1 MTDPSRLAVIA
12 TILAVAVFGWATAG
26 YTGAGLAVVVASAV
40 LVAPWKGQP
49 AWAWASLWLRRNRR
63 SELTAPVTVA
73 NDRSGGGVRYH
84 DDIAITAIQLLGQP
98 HRATMLIGSTMTT
111 TENTIEVAGL
121 LTIIKHNLGLIID
134 SVSVVSAGARRRTTG
149 DYPRVYDSF
158 IGTSPYAGHRETW
171 LVLRISARA
180 NAEALQSRTTV
191 GSAALAAT
199 QRVAA
204 ALCCSGV
211 RARVATATEMADLD
225 RRLGSAALEPSNRRW
240 HCLRGEGGWLT
251 SYGYNAA
258 GITGD
263 ALALPWSLRV
273 DGVIANVTLFPDST
287 VTASVTI
294 RTAQPPTASPSVT
307 LRTLPGRQVHALSRH
322 LCGPLAPLR
331 GLSRGPL
338 PDGLSIPIGS
348 SGVLLGKVTAGDRL
362 LLPLDDPGAGS
373 HVHIAADD
381 PIVKRIIIRMAAA
394 GGLVTVH
401 TTDVTRWSS
410 VRMPNV
416 VVTDQVRPAA
426 GTTVGVVDGT
436 VLPTPRPST
445 ILSVGERASAA
456 PGSADVVIR
465 QTGTAG
471 VEIRAGGRTHDVG
484 VELFRAEN
492 RYAAA
497 ETAVSA

>member
-1 MTDPSRLAVIA
+1 MTESSRLVVIA
-12 TILAVAVFGWATAG
+12 AILTFSVFGWATAG
-26 YTGAGLAVVVASAV
+26 YTGATLAVVVASAI
-40 LVAPWKGQP
+40 LIAPWKGQP
-49 AWAWASLWLRRNRR
+49 AWVWASLWLRRNRH
-63 SELTAPVTVA
+63 SELSAPVTVA

-84 DDIAITAIQLLGQP
+84 DGIAITAIQLLGKP
-98 HRATMLIGSTMTT
+98 HRATMLIGSTMTN
-111 TENTIEVAGL
+111 TENTIEVTDL
-121 LTIIKHNLGLIID
+121 LTILKHNLGLIPD
-134 SVSVVSAGARRRTTG
+134 SVSVVSAGARRRNTG

-204 ALCCSGV
+204 ALCCSGI
-211 RARVATATEMADLD
+211 RARVATATEMAELD
-225 RRLGSAALEPSNRRW
+225 RRLGSAALAPTNRRW
-240 HCLRGEGGWLT
+240 HCLRGHGGWLT
-251 SYGYNAA
+251 SYGYDAA
-258 GITGD
+258 GITSD

-307 LRTLPGRQVHALSRH
+307 LRTLPGRQVQALSRH
-322 LCGPLAPLR
+322 LCGPLAAVR

-338 PDGLSIPIGS
+338 PDSLSIPIGS

-362 LLPLDDPGAGS
+362 LLPLDDPGGGS

-381 PIVKRIIIRMAAA
+381 PLVKRIIIRTAAA

-401 TTDVTRWSS
+401 STDVNRWSS

-416 VVTDQVRPAA
+416 VVTDQARPAA
-426 GTTVGVVDGT
+426 GTTVSVVDGM

-445 ILSVGERASAA
+445 MLSVAEPASAA
-456 PGSADVVIR
+456 PGSADVVIS
-465 QTGTAG
+465 QTGPTS
-471 VEIRAGGRTHDVG
+471 VEIRAGGRTHDVHM
-484 VELFRAEN
+484 ELFRAEN
-492 RYAAA
+492 RYAAMD
-497 ETAVSA
+497 TAISA